1 MKTWRGLRASATSR
15 SNSSGV
21 SLTSSPSRV
30 TVCAGTSMVIWLP
43 GGPMVSISGAAS
55 SPRRSRARIRA
66 TSSLGLNGLTT

>member
-1 MKTWRGLRASATSR
+1 
-15 SNSSGV
+15 
-21 SLTSSPSRV
+21 
-30 TVCAGTSMVIWLP
+30 MVIWLP